1 MFKPHLKIAF
11 VIFIGLI
18 ATACDTTKSVPDPQ
32 ATAFIPLR
40 VGITPDYPPVIF
52 KTDNKILGIEVDL
65 AFRLADQLDR
75 QVQFVE
81 LLWES
86 QIPALLR
93 NEIDIIMSGM
103 SVTPARQVRIVFSEP
118 YHQIKLWALVRAKDS
133 SKYASMLD
141 IKQNAPIIGVKR
153 GTTGDAFVTKN
164 FPSAQKIEFED
175 PTFAPSSL
183 VRERVDVFVHDEP
196 AILWLA
202 SENESELVPI
212 PLDSPSEYLA
222 WGMRRGDLA
231 FMEAVNSILQG
242 WKDDGTL
249 NYVLQRWGQ
258 PKQRMQ

>member
-1 MFKPHLKIAF
+1 MSKLHINIAF

-18 ATACDTTKSVPDPQ
+18 ATACNTTQPVSEPQ
-32 ATAFIPLR
+32 ATQLIPLR

-52 KTDNKILGIEVDL
+52 KTDNKILGIEIDL
-65 AFRLADQLDR
+65 AFRLAAQLGR

-86 QIPALLR
+86 QIPALLG

-118 YHQIKLWALVRAKDS
+118 YHQIKLWALIRAKDS
-133 SKYASMLD
+133 FIYGSTVD
-141 IKQNAPIIGVKR
+141 IMQNASIIGVKK

-175 PTFAPSSL
+175 PTFAPPSL
-183 VRERVDVFVHDEP
+183 MRERIDVFVHDEP
-196 AILWLA
+196 AVLWLA
-202 SENESELVPI
+202 SENESELDPI

-222 WGMRRGDLA
+222 WGIRRGDQALID
-231 FMEAVNSILQG
+231 AVNTILQG
-242 WKDDGTL
+242 WKDDGSL
-249 NYVLQRWGQ
+249 NRVLQRWGQ
-258 PKQRMQ
+258 TK